1 MREQGQDVRGR
12 LRMSVPALQRCA
24 WVVLDEG
31 NALPVAATLKEAGW
45 QVPQVLQG
53 VQACAALLRDAAELP
68 DVVVC
73 GLHFE
78 DGDGLQLTR
87 LLGAL
92 AHPPA
97 VYFASLQQRAVIKAA
112 ISLAAACRVRVAGY
126 CESPDDAGVIVRDLA
141 SYSSPPP
148 AKARTPLPQLS
159 RQEASDLLHQG
170 RLEGWVQPKMRLAT
184 SEVVGFECLMRA
196 RDEAGGLVTPDR
208 LVPVLCA
215 NGLIEEATL
224 EMARQTVDMVAA
236 CLLEGMAV
244 SGSINVSMQSLSDRA
259 FCHELARTTERA
271 QLDPSWLTVEITESD
286 AMADLSTVI
295 ENTTRI
301 RMLGFNLAIDDFGTG
316 YSSLYQLSQIPFS
329 ELKIERMFVA
339 DAHIDPRKRAIVQA
353 CAQLAVA
360 LDLKVVA
367 EGVETAE
374 ELEVVRAAGCTEV
387 QGYLVARPQP
397 AAQALQWLRGLDLMR
412 VPL

>member
-1 MREQGQDVRGR
+1 MPR
-12 LRMSVPALQRCA
+12 SA
-24 WVVLDEG
+24 WIILGEG
-31 NALPVAATLKEAGW
+31 NAAPVAATLGAAGW
-45 QVPQVLQG
+45 HVPRVLTSLEEIS
-53 VQACAALLRDAAELP
+53 VLLQAAVGLP
-68 DVVVC
+68 DVVVS
-73 GLHFE
+73 GLHFG

-92 AHPPA
+92 ASPPA
-97 VYFASLQQRAVIKAA
+97 VYFASHQQRAVIKAA
-112 ISLAAACRVRVAGY
+112 ISLAATCRVRVAGY
-126 CESPDDAGVIVRDLA
+126 CESPDDVDTIVRDLA
-141 SYSSPPP
+141 GYSVPPP
-148 AKARTPLPQLS
+148 PKARVSLPQLS
-159 RQEASDLLHQG
+159 HHEACTLLRQG
-170 RLEGWVQPKMRLAT
+170 RLEGWVQPKMRLAS

-196 RDEAGGLVTPDR
+196 RDEAGALITPDR

-244 SGSINVSMQSLSDRA
+244 SGSINVSMQSLSDQT
-259 FCHELARTTERA
+259 FCRELVRTTERA

-329 ELKIERMFVA
+329 ELKIERMFVS
-339 DAHIDPRKRAIVQA
+339 DAHLDPRKRAIVQA
-353 CAQLAVA
+353 CAQLAA
-360 LDLKVVA
+360 SLDLKVVA
-367 EGVETAE
+367 EGVETVE
-374 ELEVVRAAGCTEV
+374 ELAVVRAAGCTEV

-397 AAQALQWLRGLDLMR
+397 AEQALKWLRGLELVR